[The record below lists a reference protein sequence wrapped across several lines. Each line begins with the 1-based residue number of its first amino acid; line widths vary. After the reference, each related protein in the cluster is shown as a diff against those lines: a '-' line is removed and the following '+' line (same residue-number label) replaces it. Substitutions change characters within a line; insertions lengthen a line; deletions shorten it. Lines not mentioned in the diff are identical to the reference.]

1 MINIYAAIGL
11 GGVGHGESQ
20 AAHAWE
26 RRLGAP
32 MLGLSLFAAIT
43 FYLQV
48 VARDPFFL
56 RYADEI
62 DLGLLVA
69 FGGELVLMLSVVE
82 HRAAWLRRNWLS
94 AFVVVLL
101 AASLMLPVHGAAAG
115 VLRMLRLS
123 LLGMALARLVHNT
136 RGLSARST
144 PMLLMWAMLTVAAFG
159 LGLFWIDPAV
169 HSAGDGLWLAFVSAA
184 TVGYGDIVPS
194 TTAGR
199 LFAVATILVGN
210 GALSLITASITTVFL
225 NREERERQRE
235 MHRELLAMRHQQV
248 EMHRLMQEI
257 LAERRHVHADGPPM
271 QTPADVAAPSP
282 APLHAQPPA
291 GPAGS

>member
-1 MINIYAAIGL
+1 MMNFYAAIGL

-20 AAHAWE
+20 SARAWE
-26 RRLGAP
+26 RRLNAP
-32 MLGLSLFAAIT
+32 MLGLSLFAAIA
-43 FYLQV
+43 FYLQT
-48 VARDPFFL
+48 VARDAFFV
-56 RYADEI
+56 RYADAI
-62 DLGLLVA
+62 DLGLLAA
-69 FGGELVLMLSVVE
+69 FGAELVLMLSVVE
-82 HRAAWLRRNWLS
+82 HRGAWLRRNWLS
-94 AFVVVLL
+94 VFVVVLL
-101 AASLMLPVHGAAAG
+101 AASLLLPVHGAAAG

-123 LLGMALARLVHNT
+123 LLGMALARLMHNT

-144 PMLLMWAMLTVAAFG
+144 PMLLMWAMLTVAGFG
-159 LGLFWIDPAV
+159 LGLYWIDPAI

-225 NREERERQRE
+225 NREEHERQRE

-257 LAERRHVHADGPPM
+257 LAERRDDGAERRPP
-271 QTPADVAAPSP
+271 AAP
-282 APLHAQPPA
+282 A
-291 GPAGS
+291 GG